1 MNTSPDVLP
10 ARSRR
15 AKPPLIALW
24 RQILASYP
32 SPRCGEV
39 SGAVRARPRSTR
51 VQALDLIP
59 AAHGSERV
67 NLAHPSRTLA
77 PASWARFQVRA
88 RRLTDFFVVFV
99 AVAISIEFGVLTHLD
114 SNPPS
119 RSRIAIAAMF
129 ALVWFLALH
138 VRRTPEYRSI
148 GHGPE
153 IGQVAV
159 ATLAAFGVLSVANG
173 FLPINGLRSYLV
185 AGLPSGLLLL
195 VVGRLYWQ
203 RRLDADRAVGLS
215 LPRALLVGSGPDIE
229 FVAKQL
235 GSAAAPKYVVAGVV
249 FSDGLADSDGTTST
263 GFPAIGGIEA
273 VTDAISIANA
283 DVVILAGHPG
293 DGGEFVRAL
302 SWRLESSPAELILA
316 WCLDSVDGSR
326 MRFDTAHGLPMTHVA
341 SPVFAGGKHHL
352 KRTMD
357 ALLSGFALLVLAPVF
372 AVIALLVRRDD
383 AGPVFFRQERVGVDG
398 TTFTMIKFRSMVTT
412 AEADL
417 ADLAAQSEGNGVLF
431 KLRVDP
437 RVTRIGAIL
446 RRYSLDELPQLW
458 NIFVGDMSIVGPR
471 PPLATEVAQYDDR
484 AYRRM
489 YIKPG
494 LTGAWQVGG
503 RSDLSWDESVR
514 LDLHYVENWSL
525 TGDVRI
531 IMRTFGVILK
541 PTGAY

>member
-1 MNTSPDVLP
+1 MSASPDVLP
-10 ARSRR
+10 ANSRR
-15 AKPPLIALW
+15 VKPPFNILLRQLLALY
-24 RQILASYP
+24 RLP
-32 SPRCGEV
+32 GNEV
-39 SGAVRARPRSTR
+39 SGAIRTRPWSTR
-51 VQALDLIP
+51 VHALDSIP
-59 AAHGSERV
+59 APPASERV
-67 NLAHPSRTLA
+67 NLAHPARTPA
-77 PASWARFQVRA
+77 PASWARCQVRA
-88 RRLTDFFVVFV
+88 RRLTDLFVVFV
-99 AVAISIEFGVLTHLD
+99 AVAVSIEFGVLTHLD
-114 SNPPS
+114 PNPPS

-138 VRRTPEYRSI
+138 VRRTPEYRTI

-153 IGQVAV
+153 IGRVAV
-159 ATLAAFGVLSVANG
+159 ASLAAFGGLSVAND
-173 FLPINGLRSYLV
+173 FLPLDGLRSYLV
-185 AGLPSGLLLL
+185 AALPSGLLLL

-203 RRLDADRAVGLS
+203 RRLDAARAVGLS
-215 LPRALLVGSGPDIE
+215 LPRALIVGSGPDIA
-229 FVAKQL
+229 FVAEQF
-235 GSAAAPKYVVAGVV
+235 GRAAAPKYVVAGVV
-249 FSDGLADSDGTTST
+249 FSDGLAGSDGTTST
-263 GFPAIGGIEA
+263 GLPAFGGIEA

-326 MRFDTAHGLPMTHVA
+326 MRFDTTHGLPMTHVA
-341 SPVFAGGKHHL
+341 SPVFSGGKHHL

-357 ALLSGFALLVLAPVF
+357 ALLSGFALLVFAPVF
-372 AVIALLVRRDD
+372 AVIAFLVRRDD

-398 TTFTMIKFRSMVTT
+398 TTFTMVKFRSMVTT

-458 NIFVGDMSIVGPR
+458 NIFAGDMSIVGPR

-484 AYRRM
+484 AHRRL

-503 RSDLSWDESVR
+503 RSDLNWDESIR

-525 TGDVRI
+525 MGDVRI

>member
-1 MNTSPDVLP
+1 
-10 ARSRR
+10 
-15 AKPPLIALW
+15 
-24 RQILASYP
+24 
-32 SPRCGEV
+32 
-39 SGAVRARPRSTR
+39 
-51 VQALDLIP
+51 
-59 AAHGSERV
+59 
-67 NLAHPSRTLA
+67 
-77 PASWARFQVRA
+77 
-88 RRLTDFFVVFV
+88 
-99 AVAISIEFGVLTHLD
+99 
-114 SNPPS
+114 
-119 RSRIAIAAMF
+119 
-129 ALVWFLALH
+129 
-138 VRRTPEYRSI
+138 
-148 GHGPE
+148 
-153 IGQVAV
+153 
-159 ATLAAFGVLSVANG
+159 
-173 FLPINGLRSYLV
+173 
-185 AGLPSGLLLL
+185 
-195 VVGRLYWQ
+195 
-203 RRLDADRAVGLS
+203 
-215 LPRALLVGSGPDIE
+215 
-229 FVAKQL
+229 
-235 GSAAAPKYVVAGVV
+235 
-249 FSDGLADSDGTTST
+249 
-263 GFPAIGGIEA
+263 
-273 VTDAISIANA
+273 
-283 DVVILAGHPG
+283 
-293 DGGEFVRAL
+293 
-302 SWRLESSPAELILA
+302 
-316 WCLDSVDGSR
+316 
-326 MRFDTAHGLPMTHVA
+326 VA
-341 SPVFAGGKHHL
+341 SPVFSGGKHHL

-398 TTFTMIKFRSMVTT
+398 TTFTMVKFRSMVTT

-484 AYRRM
+484 AYRRL

-525 TGDVRI
+525 MGDVRI